1 MDIDP
6 QGQGEGEQ
14 QRGYTVLVVEDDP
27 NHQLLIRRVLT
38 REGSPFSIV
47 QVAGDAPEA
56 ERFSRQMSF
65 DCLLVDNR
73 IPGSRGLDLIGT
85 LRGQGVVAPC
95 VLMTSVGSEDLV
107 VQAYR
112 QQVADYVIKETGFWK
127 ELPQI
132 LLRVIRAAQARQREV
147 ELRQGLERSNEKLDA
162 LLTDL
167 RVHNEELSIL
177 KGELE
182 ARTAEL
188 DAVRAELAAA
198 KARVAELE
206 GR

>member
-1 MDIDP
+1 M
-6 QGQGEGEQ
+6 
-14 QRGYTVLVVEDDP
+14 LVVEDDP

-47 QVAGDAPEA
+47 QVARDAPEA
-56 ERFSRQMSF
+56 ERLAMQMSF

-85 LRGQGVVAPC
+85 LREQGVTSPC

-132 LLRVIRAAQARQREV
+132 LLRVIRAAAARRREV
-147 ELRQGLERSNEKLDA
+147 ELRERLQRSNEKLDA

-167 RVHNEELSIL
+167 RLQNEELL
-177 KGELE
+177 EVKRELD
-182 ARTAEL
+182 RVRGEL
-188 DAVRAELAAA
+188 DAAN
-198 KARVAELE
+198 ARIAELE
-206 GR
+206 GG